1 MILRQNNNYN
11 KTNNNLLKNDSWN
24 EWFAGIVDGNGC
36 FYINKKNEIS
46 FEVTTSII
54 DIQILYNI
62 KNKLNI
68 GSLQI
73 RSGST
78 SVRYRVKQKQ
88 IILQILNRL
97 NGRLYNFKRLKEFS
111 NCCQLLNLKFIPSP
125 LTIDFNNKYLSGLI
139 DSNGTIA
146 IIISKTNSKNSQLS
160 GLAGKIKR
168 LQESRDYNKLD
179 LKITSISEKHLS
191 IIKNSYPF
199 GKIYLEKINKK
210 NKITNQK
217 YHWTINSYQEFIYLY
232 EYLKKNPL
240 KSVKMYRIRLIYYYF
255 HYKKLKYH
263 LKESTSIEYKVWL
276 KFCKLW
282 FKYNI

>member
-11 KTNNNLLKNDSWN
+11 KTNNNLLKHDSWN
-24 EWFAGIVDGNGC
+24 EWFAGIVDGNGY

-46 FEVTTSII
+46 FEITTSII
-54 DIQILYNI
+54 DIRILYNI

-111 NCCQLLNLKFIPSP
+111 NCCQLLNLEFIPSP
-125 LTIDFNNKYLSGLI
+125 LSIDFNNKYLSGLI
-139 DSNGTIA
+139 DSNGTIT
-146 IIISKTNSKNSQLS
+146 IIISKTNLNNSQLS
-160 GLAGKIKR
+160 GVAGKIKR
-168 LQESRDYNKLD
+168 LEESRDYNKLY
-179 LKITSISEKHLS
+179 LKITSISEKQLS
-191 IIKNSYPF
+191 IINNSYPF
-199 GKIYLEKINKK
+199 GKINLEKTNKK
-210 NKITNQK
+210 NKIPNQK
-217 YHWTINSYQEFIYLY
+217 YNWMINSYQEFVYLY

-240 KSVKMYRIRLIYYYF
+240 KSVKMYRIRLISYYF